1 MVSEGEKEAEEGQGE
16 GRSGDSL
23 GLRLSACYQKDLA
36 GHKGNRTIHGR

>member
-16 GRSGDSL
+16 GRSGHSL